1 MCSIGWDWPGGT
13 RTGPALWSQRPG
25 WQLSDDDDE
34 TTLAALDRAEA
45 ALVARRAELVR
56 EADQRGLKDRS
67 KALSTERWLQDRF
80 RLSHRD
86 AKARVAQA
94 RLLTGQPAAHGALAA
109 GSVTPEQASVIATAL
124 AAVDQLDGVDPAE
137 REQAAQF
144 LLDQA
149 TGLGPRDLATA
160 AAHLVE
166 QLTRTPTVDSAADA
180 EQVARELA
188 AAEAAAQRAETNPL
202 TLKHRPDGTLTG
214 RFSIRP
220 VDAPTLTAW
229 LKRADIRHPGC
240 DGFQDDRPREQRRGD
255 HLVQTLRTS
264 LTHSGDSSG
273 SDGGDGSGVNGGGAG
288 AGSGPSA
295 GRVQVH
301 VNVSTTLDALRD
313 AVTGAGLLDSG
324 GTLSAAELRRLACD
338 AGITPLVLGGPS
350 QVLDYG
356 RTRRHFPLAPRRAM
370 VVRDRGCIAPG
381 CDRAPADCDAHHQ
394 TEWDNGGPTDL
405 DNGALL
411 CEYHHQQV
419 HRQGWQVR
427 LASNGY
433 PELIP
438 PLSIDPTQRPRQHH
452 RFRLTQLT
460 RRRRT

>member
-25 WQLSDDDDE
+25 WQLSDDDVE

-86 AKARVAQA
+86 AKARVDQA
-94 RLLTGQPAAHGALAA
+94 RLLTGQPAAHQALAA
-109 GSVTPEQASVIATAL
+109 GTITPEQAGVIATAL
-124 AAVDQLDGVDPAE
+124 AAVDQLDDVDPVE
-137 REQAAQF
+137 REQATDF

-149 TGLGPRDLATA
+149 TGLAPRDLATA

-166 QLTRTPTVDSAADA
+166 QLTRTPSVDSAADA
-180 EQVARELA
+180 EAVARELA
-188 AAEAAAQRAETNPL
+188 AAEAAAQRAETN
-202 TLKHRPDGTLTG
+202 TFVVKHRPDGTIAYRGT
-214 RFSIRP
+214 IRP
-220 VDAPTLTAW
+220 VDAPALTAW
-229 LKRADIRHPGC
+229 LKRADVRHPGC
-240 DGFQDDRPREQRRGD
+240 DGFEDDRPREQRRGD

-313 AVTGAGLLDSG
+313 AWGSPLPVDTGH
-324 GTLSAAELRRLACD
+324 AAWAAVC
-338 AGITPLVLGGPS
+338 
-350 QVLDYG
+350 
-356 RTRRHFPLAPRRAM
+356 RAAVSNWTGVNM
-370 VVRDRGCIAPG
+370 PIAE
-381 CDRAPADCDAHHQ
+381 C
-394 TEWDNGGPTDL
+394 
-405 DNGALL
+405 
-411 CEYHHQQV
+411 
-419 HRQGWQVR
+419 
-427 LASNGY
+427 
-433 PELIP
+433 
-438 PLSIDPTQRPRQHH
+438 
-452 RFRLTQLT
+452 
-460 RRRRT
+460 RRRRL